1 MPTLHVKTN
10 EKVMTKIL
18 TFLDTL
24 SRKGDEIEVLDNN
37 IYAYEKRY
45 IDQSL
50 EDIREGRTY
59 SIADVEREL
68 LDAG

>member
-10 EKVMTKIL
+10 EQVMTKIL

-24 SRKGDEIEVLDNN
+24 SRKGDEIEVLDDN

-45 IDQSL
+45 IDQAL

-59 SIADVEREL
+59 SIDDVEREL

>member
-10 EKVMTKIL
+10 ELVMTKIL

-24 SRKGDEIEVLDNN
+24 SRKGDEIEVLDNK
-37 IYAYEKRY
+37 ICTYEKRF
-45 IDQSL
+45 IDQAL

-59 SIADVEREL
+59 SIYEVEQEL
-68 LDAG
+68 LGAG